1 MKMLSG
7 KRVVDF
13 DEAAILALADAGKD
27 DMTLGIARLFSP
39 ALDLDRLRTEGEKSI
54 NASVHGKYGPRAAW
68 SGRQWFVPLP
78 QPSYNSSPIPLM
90 SFAIPAYLVAAISI
104 QTPDWSSRSA
114 TIISLLNRREK
125 LLLPLSFLQAIL
137 DDDLGQFEVA
147 SKDGAHTGWTIAGL
161 KEPLRL
167 PNEFVAQLSRMLKLK
182 CVADWLLDFGSEG
195 KTVVPQVAGSL
206 LGLQFHDVITPLPVG
221 KQPYR
226 REAVI
231 AELTQLFGSARAA
244 EMFERG
250 APHLKASM
258 TNDEAVTM
266 IIKED
271 GGFKK
276 WNLNLP
282 QNR

>member
-1 MKMLSG
+1 MGL
-7 KRVVDF
+7 
-13 DEAAILALADAGKD
+13 
-27 DMTLGIARLFSP
+27 
-39 ALDLDRLRTEGEKSI
+39 LD
-54 NASVHGKYGPRAAW
+54 
-68 SGRQWFVPLP
+68 
-78 QPSYNSSPIPLM
+78 
-90 SFAIPAYLVAAISI
+90 
-104 QTPDWSSRSA
+104 
-114 TIISLLNRREK
+114 RREK
-125 LLLPLSFLQAIL
+125 LLLPISFLQAIL

-147 SKDGAHTGWTIAGL
+147 SRDGAHTGWTVPGF
-161 KEPLRL
+161 KEPVRL
-167 PNEFVAQLSRMLKLK
+167 VNDFATQLSRMLSLK
-182 CVADWLLDFGSEG
+182 SVAAWLLDFGATG
-195 KTVVPQVAGSL
+195 KTIAPQVVGSL

>member
-1 MKMLSG
+1 MKILPG

-13 DEAAILALADAGKD
+13 DEAAIVALHDAGKD
-27 DMTLGIARLFSP
+27 DMTLDIARLFTP
-39 ALDLDRLRTEGEKSI
+39 ALDLDKLRTEAEKSI
-54 NASVHGKYGPRAAW
+54 NASVRARYGQRAAW

-104 QTPDWSSRSA
+104 ETPGFLSRSA
-114 TIISLLNRREK
+114 TVMGSLSRREK
-125 LLLPLSFLQAIL
+125 LLLPMSFLQAIL

-147 SKDGAHTGWTIAGL
+147 SKDGAHTGWTVPGL
-161 KEPLRL
+161 KEALRL
-167 PNEFVAQLSRMLKLK
+167 PNEFVAQLSRMLMR
-182 CVADWLLDFGSEG
+182 CVASWLLDFGSEG
-195 KTVVPQVAGSL
+195 KTVVPQVVGSL
-206 LGLQFHDVITPLPVG
+206 VGLQFHDVITPVPVG

-226 REAVI
+226 REVVI
-231 AELTQLFGSARAA
+231 ANLTRMFGSALAA
-244 EMFERG
+244 EMFERT

-258 TNDEAVTM
+258 SNDEAVTM
-266 IIKED
+266 IIKEN
-271 GGFKK
+271 GGGTI